1 MPARVFND
9 QFLKTGLTCPPDKHR
24 IEYTCAS
31 RSGLYIEV
39 RATSPGQGTWY
50 LRTKVSGKTVH
61 NKLGRTTNI
70 SLKEA
75 RAAARKL
82 KAEIELGAD
91 PQAERRQRRESM
103 DWNTFFTERYYPHAT
118 AHKRSHR
125 NDHDLHT
132 RWISPELGEVKIDR
146 ITRYQVEQL
155 HQSMADQGLAAS
167 SCNHLVRVIR
177 RAYNLA
183 MEWGLVDK
191 NPAAKITLF
200 HEDNKRQRI
209 LTEDELQRLTA
220 ILRSDNNRMVCYVVL
235 YLLSTGARLNEAL
248 KAEWKDIDRKGR
260 TWTIPIRNAKSKKVR
275 RVPLS
280 DAALRVLDK
289 LRTEGRSPYLFVSP
303 RTGERLTEIA
313 KVWDRIRRK
322 AEMPDLRLHDLR
334 HTYASLLVNAGV
346 PIYEVKEIL
355 GHSDIK
361 ITERYSHLA
370 PETLQK
376 ASAAAGDRIIAAMDA
391 A

>member
-1 MPARVFND
+1 M
-9 QFLKTGLTCPPDKHR
+9 
-24 IEYTCAS
+24 
-31 RSGLYIEV
+31 
-39 RATSPGQGTWY
+39 
-50 LRTKVSGKTVH
+50 
-61 NKLGRTTNI
+61 
-70 SLKEA
+70 
-75 RAAARKL
+75 
-82 KAEIELGAD
+82 
-91 PQAERRQRRESM
+91 
-103 DWNTFFTERYYPHAT
+103 
-118 AHKRSHR
+118 
-125 NDHDLHT
+125 
-132 RWISPELGEVKIDR
+132 
-146 ITRYQVEQL
+146 
-155 HQSMADQGLAAS
+155 
-167 SCNHLVRVIR
+167 
-177 RAYNLA
+177 
-183 MEWGLVDK
+183 
-191 NPAAKITLF
+191 
-200 HEDNKRQRI
+200 
-209 LTEDELQRLTA
+209 TEDELQRLTT
-220 ILRSDNNRMVCYVVL
+220 ILRSDNNRMVCHVVL

-260 TWTIPIRNAKSKKVR
+260 TWTIPIRNAKSKRVR